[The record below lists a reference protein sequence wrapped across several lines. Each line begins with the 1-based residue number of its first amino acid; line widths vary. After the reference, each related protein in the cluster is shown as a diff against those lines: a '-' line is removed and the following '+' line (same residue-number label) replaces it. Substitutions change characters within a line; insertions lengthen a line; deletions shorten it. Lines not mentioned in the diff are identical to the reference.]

1 MTISELKK
9 QIENLPE
16 DMEVFILNSGDGI
29 GVSICRPMTDISINA
44 EQNTV
49 CFSDETAKLYLTD
62 VDQVE
67 NMPFYFVRYNLMW

>member
-29 GVSICRPMTDISINA
+29 GVFIWRPMTDLSINA
-44 EQNTV
+44 EQNNV

-62 VDQVE
+62 VD
-67 NMPFYFVRYNLMW
+67 

>member
-29 GVSICRPMTDISINA
+29 GVSICRPMTDININA
-44 EQNTV
+44 EQNRG
-49 CFSDETAKLYLTD
+49 
-62 VDQVE
+62 
-67 NMPFYFVRYNLMW
+67 YFPMGL